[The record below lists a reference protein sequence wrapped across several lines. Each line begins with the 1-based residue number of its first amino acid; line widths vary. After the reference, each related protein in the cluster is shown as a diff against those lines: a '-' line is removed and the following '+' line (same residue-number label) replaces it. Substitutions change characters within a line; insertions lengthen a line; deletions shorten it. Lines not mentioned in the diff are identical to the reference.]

1 MGTDRGPEARNQR
14 AEVRDQQSDRIFDT
28 RKIILRSLCALLQK
42 PIREY
47 PCHPWSKT
55 LRLANPVSFLRPAFL
70 IFCAASL
77 PLAAGRAA
85 GAEDHATAIAPNA
98 PVTDPVIS
106 TFTPEGNRSWLLR
119 GSQCRVVSQNQ
130 LDFTNLNL
138 TVFVGDAANHIDS
151 IFLSPEATAWVDQAR
166 VSGPGTVRVITND
179 FEATG
184 ADWSYDHRQKKVSLR
199 KNVRVVFHAKLQ
211 SILQ

>member
-1 MGTDRGPEARNQR
+1 M
-14 AEVRDQQSDRIFDT
+14 
-28 RKIILRSLCALLQK
+28 ILRRSALL
-42 PIREY
+42 
-47 PCHPWSKT
+47 
-55 LRLANPVSFLRPAFL
+55 LA
-70 IFCAASL
+70 CAGLLA
-77 PLAAGRAA
+77 AAGRGA
-85 GAEDHATAIAPNA
+85 GADDRATAIAPDA

-106 TFTPEGNRSWLLR
+106 TFTPDGNRSWLLR

-138 TVFVGDAANHIDS
+138 TVFLGDAANHIDS

-179 FEATG
+179 FEAAG

-199 KNVRVVFHAKLQ
+199 KNVRVVFHAQLL
-211 SILQ
+211 SILR

>member
-1 MGTDRGPEARNQR
+1 M
-14 AEVRDQQSDRIFDT
+14 
-28 RKIILRSLCALLQK
+28 ILRRPALL
-42 PIREY
+42 
-47 PCHPWSKT
+47 
-55 LRLANPVSFLRPAFL
+55 LLVAAFL
-70 IFCAASL
+70 AA
-77 PLAAGRAA
+77 AARGA
-85 GAEDHATAIAPNA
+85 GADDRATAIAPNA
-98 PVTDPVIS
+98 PVTDPVVS
-106 TFTPEGNRSWLLR
+106 TFTPDGNRSWLLR

>member
-1 MGTDRGPEARNQR
+1 M
-14 AEVRDQQSDRIFDT
+14 
-28 RKIILRSLCALLQK
+28 ILRRSALLLV
-42 PIREY
+42 
-47 PCHPWSKT
+47 CAG
-55 LRLANPVSFLRPAFL
+55 LLA
-70 IFCAASL
+70 
-77 PLAAGRAA
+77 AAGRGA
-85 GAEDHATAIAPNA
+85 GADDRATAIAPDA

-106 TFTPEGNRSWLLR
+106 TFTPAGNRLWLLR

-138 TVFVGDAANHIDS
+138 TVFLGDAANHIDS

-166 VSGPGTVRVITND
+166 VSGPGSVRVITND

-199 KNVRVVFHAKLQ
+199 KNVRVVFHAQLL
-211 SILQ
+211 SILR

>member
-1 MGTDRGPEARNQR
+1 MFR
-14 AEVRDQQSDRIFDT
+14 
-28 RKIILRSLCALLQK
+28 LRSALLAL
-42 PIREY
+42 Y
-47 PCHPWSKT
+47 
-55 LRLANPVSFLRPAFL
+55 
-70 IFCAASL
+70 AAALL
-77 PLAAGRAA
+77 PAAGRAA
-85 GAEDHATAIAPNA
+85 GADDRATAIAPNA

-106 TFTPEGNRSWLLR
+106 TFTPDGFRLWLLR
-119 GSQCRVVSQNQ
+119 GSQCRVISQNQ
-130 LDFTNLNL
+130 LEFTNLNL
-138 TVFVGDAANHIDS
+138 TVFGGDAANQIDS
-151 IFLSPEATAWVDQAR
+151 IFLSPTATAWVDQTR

>member
-1 MGTDRGPEARNQR
+1 M
-14 AEVRDQQSDRIFDT
+14 
-28 RKIILRSLCALLQK
+28 KL
-42 PIREY
+42 
-47 PCHPWSKT
+47 
-55 LRLANPVSFLRPAFL
+55 LRPAPL
-70 IFCAASL
+70 LVCAGLLA
-77 PLAAGRAA
+77 AAGRGA
-85 GAEDHATAIAPNA
+85 GADDRATAIAPNA
-98 PVTDPVIS
+98 PVTDPVVS
-106 TFTPEGNRSWLLR
+106 TFTPDGNRSWLLR

-199 KNVRVVFHAKLQ
+199 KNVRVVFHVQLL
-211 SILQ
+211 SILR